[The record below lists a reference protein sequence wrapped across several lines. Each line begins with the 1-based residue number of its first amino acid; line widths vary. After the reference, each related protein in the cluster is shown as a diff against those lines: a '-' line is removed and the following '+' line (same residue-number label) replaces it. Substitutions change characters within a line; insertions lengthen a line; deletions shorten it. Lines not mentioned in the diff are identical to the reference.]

1 MCQLLFKLI
10 LIIGCVVP
18 VSLSWGYE
26 EVTVDNGGTLT
37 GRIILVGDVPAPK
50 GYNLVTF
57 PDPFFCGR
65 ISDGKGW
72 RLLQPFQVGAENGL
86 KDVVVFIQNIKKGKP
101 FEFAT
106 PRVEAVDCQF
116 APYITV
122 VRDRDKVEV
131 VNLDPVMHDIQAYE
145 TSHLGAR
152 VLFNVP
158 LPMSHRL
165 QKNDF
170 MAGRLVKNRAGKVM
184 TQHVK
189 MRKGRNVFVM
199 QCGFHAYMESW
210 GLAVDNPYFAMS
222 RHDGAYGITDIPAGI
237 YRVIAWH
244 PMLTQEVT
252 VTIEA
257 GETKT
262 LNMKFDAPKGRLY
275 ANQAQENTRFG
286 TELLGDA
293 EIVPVVEQQT
303 R

>member
-1 MCQLLFKLI
+1 MCRLLFKLA
-10 LIIGCVVP
+10 LIIGCIIP

-26 EVTVDNGGTLT
+26 EVTVENGGTLT
-37 GRIILVGDVPAPK
+37 GRITLVGDVPAPK

-65 ISDGKGW
+65 ISDGKRMAVASAVFKW
-72 RLLQPFQVGAENGL
+72 GAENGL
-86 KDVVVFIQNIKKGKP
+86 KDVVVFIQNIKKGKL
-101 FEFAT
+101 FEFEP
-106 PRVEAVDCQF
+106 PRIEAVDCRF

-131 VNLDPVMHDIQAYE
+131 VNLDPVLHDIQAYE

-165 QKNDF
+165 RKNDF
-170 MAGRLVKNRAGKVM
+170 MAGRPVKNRAGKVM

-189 MRKGRNVFVM
+189 MRKRRNVFVM

-222 RHDGAYGITDIPAGI
+222 RHDGAYGITDIPAGT

-244 PMLTQEVT
+244 PMLTREVT

-257 GETKT
+257 GETK
-262 LNMKFDAPKGRLY
+262 N
-275 ANQAQENTRFG
+275 AQYK
-286 TELLGDA
+286 
-293 EIVPVVEQQT
+293 V
-303 R
+303 